1 MTQRS
6 VRQLKINKGQQ
17 MITIERAKNI
27 TTSILAFLVGWF
39 IMEDIRNTEIIKKQ
53 LDTIR
58 NHAEI
63 IDKQQYI
70 IESDKT
76 LREISDNMC
85 KLQFEL
91 MGC

>member
-1 MTQRS
+1 MKT
-6 VRQLKINKGQQ
+6 V
-17 MITIERAKNI
+17 ERAKNI
-27 TTSILAFLVGWF
+27 TTSILGFLVGWF
-39 IMEDIRNTEIIKKQ
+39 IMEDIRNTEIVKKQ

-58 NHAEI
+58 NQAEI

-85 KLQFEL
+85 KLQLEL

>member
-1 MTQRS
+1 
-6 VRQLKINKGQQ
+6 
-17 MITIERAKNI
+17 MITIEIAKNI
-27 TTSILAFLVGWF
+27 ITSILVFLVVRF
-39 IMEDIRNTEIIKKQ
+39 IMEDIRNKETIKKQ

-58 NHAEI
+58 NQAEI
-63 IDKQQYI
+63 IDKQQHI
-70 IESDKT
+70 IETDKT

>member
-1 MTQRS
+1 M
-6 VRQLKINKGQQ
+6 KAE
-17 MITIERAKNI
+17 ERAKNI
-27 TTSILAFLVGWF
+27 ITSILAFLVGWF
-39 IMEDIRNTEIIKKQ
+39 IMENIRNTETIKKQ

-58 NHAEI
+58 NQAEI

>member
-1 MTQRS
+1 MAKQ
-6 VRQLKINKGQQ
+6 KGQQ
-17 MITIERAKNI
+17 MITEERVKNI
-27 TTSILAFLVGWF
+27 ITSILGFLVGWF
-39 IMEDIRNTEIIKKQ
+39 IMEDIRNTETIKKQ
-53 LDTIR
+53 IDTIR
-58 NHAEI
+58 NQAEI

-70 IESDKT
+70 IESNKT